1 METAVMVDSIYGL
14 ISILE
19 RTLTLQVVSISKL
32 LSLETFIGL

>member
-14 ISILE
+14 VSILE
-19 RTLTLQVVSISKL
+19 RTLTLQVMGISKL